1 MSYLRHIAACNQHD
15 LSNYLHFRVDSSC
28 VGRLQ
33 HEFASHLTQWPDVFR
48 VTDEAVDLRLPDA
61 SMQERSARVAEIV
74 RELVEQGVIT
84 HLHGEQY
91 VATPST
97 RECGVLLLDRAAAP
111 YFGIRAFG
119 QHMNGYVVENG
130 ELKLWLG
137 RRSDDRVHFPGK
149 LDNMVAGGLPANIG
163 LQENLWKECWE
174 EAGID
179 RKLASEARPV
189 GAITYNMETAKGLKP
204 DTLYC
209 YDLQLPASFRPKCND
224 GEVAGFELVPV
235 TDVMHTVLNSDE
247 FKQNC
252 NLVLIDFFIRHGQLG
267 PDNDDYGEIISG
279 LHPALVV

>member
-1 MSYLRHIAACNQHD
+1 MGFLRHITACNRHD
-15 LSNYLHFRVDSSC
+15 LSNYTPFRVDSSC
-28 VGRLQ
+28 VGRLK
-33 HEFASHLTQWPDVFR
+33 HEFASHLTQWPDIFQ
-48 VTDEAVDLRLPDA
+48 VTDEAVDLLLPGA
-61 SMQERSARVAEIV
+61 SMEERSARVAEV
-74 RELVEQGVIT
+74 LPELVDQGVIT

-91 VATPST
+91 IATPST
-97 RECGVLLLDRAAAP
+97 REHGVLWLDRAAAP

-163 LQENLWKECWE
+163 LQENLHKECWE

-179 RKLASEARPV
+179 SKLASGARPV

-209 YDLQLPASFRPKCND
+209 YDLQLPASFQPRCND

-235 TDVMHTVLNSDE
+235 REVMQTVLDSDE
-247 FKQNC
+247 FKLNC
-252 NLVLIDFFIRHGQLG
+252 NLVVIDFFIRHGQLG
-267 PDNDDYGEIISG
+267 PDNAEYCEIISG
-279 LHPALVV
+279 LHPALVI

>member
-1 MSYLRHIAACNQHD
+1 MGFLRHIAACNRHD
-15 LSNYLHFRVDSSC
+15 LRNFVVFRVDGTL
-28 VGRLQ
+28 VGWLKY
-33 HEFASHLTQWPDVFR
+33 EFASHLAQWPDIFQVG
-48 VTDEAVDLRLPDA
+48 DEAVDLLLPDA
-61 SMQERSARVAEIV
+61 DMEARSTRVAEV
-74 RELVEQGVIT
+74 LQELVLQGVIT

-97 RECGVLLLDRAAAP
+97 REHGLLWLDRAAAP

-119 QHMNGYVVENG
+119 QHMNGYVVDDG

-149 LDNMVAGGLPANIG
+149 LDNIVAGGLPANIG
-163 LQENLWKECWE
+163 LQENLLKECWE

-179 RKLASEARPV
+179 SRLAAAARPV

-209 YDLQLPASFRPKCND
+209 YDLQLPASFRPNCKD
-224 GEVAGFELVPV
+224 GEVAGFELLSVG
-235 TDVMHTVLNSDE
+235 DVMEIVRDSDE
-247 FKQNC
+247 FKLNC
-252 NLVLIDFFIRHGQLG
+252 NLVVIDFFIRHGELG
-267 PDNDDYGEIISG
+267 PDNEEYCEIISG

>member
-1 MSYLRHIAACNQHD
+1 MGFLRHIAACNRHD
-15 LSNYLHFRVDSSC
+15 LGNFTPFRVDNAQ
-28 VGRLQ
+28 VGWLK
-33 HEFASHLTQWPDVFR
+33 HEFSSHLAQWPDVFLIS
-48 VTDEAVDLRLPDA
+48 DEAVDLLLPNI
-61 SMQERSARVAEIV
+61 SMEERSARVAEV
-74 RELVEQGVIT
+74 LQELVQQGVIS

-91 VATPST
+91 VATPKT
-97 RECGVLLLDRAAAP
+97 REFGVLWLDRAAAP

-119 QHMNGYVVENG
+119 QHMNGYTVDNG

-163 LQENLWKECWE
+163 LQENLLKECWE

-179 RKLASEARPV
+179 SNLAAGARPV
-189 GAITYNMETAKGLKP
+189 GTITYNIETAKGLKP

-224 GEVAGFELVPV
+224 GEVAGFELVSA
-235 TDVMHTVLNSDE
+235 TDVMNIVLDSDE
-247 FKQNC
+247 FKLNC
-252 NLVLIDFFIRHGQLG
+252 NLVVIDFFIRHGQLG
-267 PDNDDYGEIISG
+267 PDNEEYCEIISG

>member
-1 MSYLRHIAACNQHD
+1 M
-15 LSNYLHFRVDSSC
+15 
-28 VGRLQ
+28 
-33 HEFASHLTQWPDVFR
+33 
-48 VTDEAVDLRLPDA
+48 
-61 SMQERSARVAEIV
+61 
-74 RELVEQGVIT
+74 
-84 HLHGEQY
+84 
-91 VATPST
+91 
-97 RECGVLLLDRAAAP
+97 
-111 YFGIRAFG
+111 
-119 QHMNGYVVENG
+119 
-130 ELKLWLG
+130 
-137 RRSDDRVHFPGK
+137 
-149 LDNMVAGGLPANIG
+149 
-163 LQENLWKECWE
+163 QENLWKECWE

-209 YDLQLPASFRPKCND
+209 YDLQLPAYFRPKCND

-235 TDVMHTVLNSDE
+235 TDVMQTVLNSDE